1 MAMLLS
7 TLVVFNQLN
16 LVDKASAQPGVS
28 DWGDATSKL
37 VYGVSY
43 ARNTI
48 KINTSGWGAARY
60 YLYYPTYECLTTGGR
75 PANDFDW
82 TAIFLNDEGDQVYVE
97 ATGGED
103 ALNTNNRAITFNRS
117 GMWIFDDT
125 DAVHDD
131 FVGYLW
137 VNTSTAYTISTIS
150 DFTFGATDDVAI
162 EVKEEGILVNCR
174 IAVIAPDGT
183 TILNSATGAD
193 VVEIDSD
200 EFTMAGE
207 YTVRAYKDLDEI
219 QAAYYYLDEDGD
231 APYGPS
237 YGSGSYFT
245 GIYNYSTVGPWDPP
259 EKNATQ
265 KTFTVKTAKPNM
277 VVKDD
282 SGDTILYWGYGAE
295 ISINI
300 TRPDGTGIEA
310 DEESNLSL
318 RAPNGTFYKE
328 DDFPNLSID
337 FSNDSLGNYTI
348 TLPQWQSGVND
359 NDWDLITAGYWYV
372 VFGYDI
378 DGDGNEEWNSSYG
391 AMNRLTLK
399 TTTPPVQLRI
409 LDDGSGDPT
418 DKKVDIPAFDNGT
431 GEGIFPIEVEF
442 SVTGSSI
449 TDVDGRLYY
458 GDDKEAPYNETWEN
472 FEVTGD
478 ILWPVDNY
486 SFVYDSMGTW
496 SVYVLPA
503 KPGGSFTISIDWP
516 GDDNGTSSQTIDI
529 VNGSFVTTNID
540 SFAIGE
546 NVTLTVTVKDMDQES
561 LKYATVWLVWE
572 DLESDER
579 DSMDYAFNHTVGNNG
594 IGTGRNGEYTFLID
608 TEQQGEKAPRYLAV
622 AVYDSSSQLAGYEM
636 IDMTRRHNM
645 QVNMTPVTAYAGD
658 AVEYDI
664 TVTLLE
670 GGSPDEDTHGGLH
683 VMIYNET
690 GEKVTDTAISSL
702 VDPITNDASITDFE
716 IILAAGTY
724 YFYAYNDTHD
734 SQGYN
739 ATLTVTS
746 YTVSASPSVLAWLID
761 EETNLTFQIT
771 PAVTGTL
778 KLLNMTGTNGTWVGR
793 EAFVDVEDGVGT
805 LEEISATDLG
815 NITYEFMPFG
825 GEYRP
830 AEGLLRVT
838 TATATPNPAAIYLNE
853 PTTVTITVTHPATGA
868 PLEDVRVGL
877 DYGLLLN
884 QSILA
889 KLPSDVQ
896 TDAAG
901 RAVFSIMADASGE
914 VTIFIENETDP
925 DNEFVITAQARKPM
939 NIVVDPSSNEK
950 GTFTV
955 KAYSNNVLI
964 TDTTVTFTFDGQTW
978 PTTTGEATLTAPTVT
993 ASLTYPITAT
1003 AEGYTTGAA
1012 AVIMILNV
1020 PKLIV
1025 VVSGEVKAGQTFTA
1039 TIADDTGKPIVGATL
1054 SFEGKTYTTD
1064 ATGSATITAPSTEGS
1079 YPVTATFPGYESV
1092 SDTVIVTK
1100 GGGIPGFELLTL
1112 IAAIGVAFLLL
1123 RRRRN

>member
-16 LVDKASAQPGVS
+16 IVDKASAQPGV
-28 DWGDATSKL
+28 DEWGDATSKL

-43 ARNTI
+43 AKNTI
-48 KINTSGWGAARY
+48 EINTSGWSDTRH
-60 YLYYPTYECLTTGGR
+60 YLYYPTYQCSTAGGR
-75 PANDFDW
+75 PATDFNW
-82 TAIFLNDEGDQVYVE
+82 TAIFLNTDGDQVYIE
-97 ATGGED
+97 PTGEED
-103 ALNTNNRAITFNRS
+103 LLNTNNMAITFNRS
-117 GMWIFDDT
+117 GMWIFDDNS
-125 DAVHDD
+125 DHSSFD
-131 FVGYLW
+131 GYLW
-137 VNTSTAYTISTIS
+137 VNTSTAYTISAIN
-150 DFTFGATDDVAI
+150 DFTYGSTDDVNI
-162 EVKEEGILVNCR
+162 EVKEDGVLVNCR
-174 IAVIAPDGT
+174 IAVIGPDGS

-193 VVEIDSD
+193 VVTLDSD

-207 YTVRAYKDLDEI
+207 YTVRAYRDLDEI
-219 QAAYYYLDEDGD
+219 EAAYYYLDEDGD
-231 APYGPS
+231 APYGPL
-237 YGSGSYFT
+237 YGNGSYFT
-245 GIYNYSTVGPWDPP
+245 GLGLYVYDDVGPWDPP

-265 KTFTVKTAKPNM
+265 KTFTVTTAKPNM
-277 VVKDD
+277 VVEDD
-282 SGDTILYWGYGAE
+282 SGDTTLYWGYGAE

-300 TRPDGTGIEA
+300 TEPDGTGIDA
-310 DEESNLSL
+310 DETSNLSL

-328 DDFPNLSID
+328 ADFPDLSFD
-337 FSNDSLGNYTI
+337 FSNDGLGNYTI
-348 TLPQWQSGVND
+348 TLPQWESGVND
-359 NDWDLITAGYWYV
+359 NDWNLITAGYWYV
-372 VFGYDI
+372 VFGYDE
-378 DGDGNEEWNSSYG
+378 DNDGNEEWNSSYG
-391 AMNRLTLK
+391 AMNRLTVK

-409 LDDGSGDPT
+409 LDDGSGDAT
-418 DKKVDIPAFDNGT
+418 DKKVDIPMFSNGS
-431 GEGIFPIEVEF
+431 GILPLEVEF

-458 GDDKEAPYNETWEN
+458 GDDSGAPYNETWEN

-478 ILWPVDNY
+478 ILWPVDDY
-486 SFVYDSMGTW
+486 SFTYVSEGTW
-496 SVYVLPA
+496 TLSVLPS

-516 GDDNGTSSQTIDI
+516 GDDNGTASQTIDI
-529 VNGSFVTTNID
+529 VNGSFVTTNFD
-540 SFAIGE
+540 SFAVGE

-561 LKYATVWLVWE
+561 LKYATVSLVWE
-572 DLESDER
+572 DLASPIRESELN
-579 DSMDYAFNHTVGNNG
+579 AFNDTTGNNG
-594 IGTGRNGEYTFLID
+594 IGTGRNGEYTFLVD
-608 TEQQGEKAPRYLAV
+608 TDQQGDYAPRYLAV
-622 AVYDSSSQLAGYEM
+622 AVYDPSSNLAGYEM
-636 IDMTRRHNM
+636 IDMTKRHNM

-670 GGSPDEDTHGGLH
+670 GGSPDEDTHNGLH

-690 GEKVTDTAISSL
+690 GEEVTDSEISSL
-702 VDPITNDASITDFE
+702 TTPITNDASITDYE

-724 YFYAYNDTHD
+724 YLYAYNDTHD

-746 YTVSASPSVLAWLID
+746 YTVTSSPSVLAWLID
-761 EETNLTFQIT
+761 EETNITFQVT

-778 KLLNMTGTNGTWVGR
+778 KLLNMTGTNGTWEGR
-793 EAFVDVEDGVGT
+793 EAFVDVEDGIGT

-825 GEYRP
+825 GEYRD

-838 TATATPNPAAIYLNE
+838 TATAAPNPATIYLNE

-877 DYGLLLN
+877 DYGKLLN

-914 VTIFIENETDP
+914 VMIYIENETDP
-925 DNEFVITAQARKPM
+925 DNEFVITAQARKSM
-939 NIVVDPSSNEK
+939 NIVVDPSVNEA

-978 PTTTGEATLTAPTVT
+978 PTTTGEATLTAPTVAT
-993 ASLTYPITAT
+993 SLTYPITAT

-1012 AVIMILNV
+1012 AVIMVLNI

-1025 VVSGEVKAGQTFTA
+1025 VVSGEVKAGQTFVV
-1039 TIADDTGKPIVGATL
+1039 TIADDTGKPIVGATV
-1054 SFEGKTYTTD
+1054 SFDAKTYTSD
-1064 ATGSATITAPSTEGS
+1064 ATGSAKITAPSTPGD
-1079 YPVTATFPGYESV
+1079 YTVTATFPGYESR
-1092 SDTVIVTK
+1092 SDTITVTE

>member
-16 LVDKASAQPGVS
+16 IVDKASAQPGF
-28 DWGDATSKL
+28 DEWGDATMKL

-48 KINTSGWGAARY
+48 EINTSGWSSARH
-60 YLYYPTYECLTTGGR
+60 YLYYPTYECATTGGR
-75 PANDFDW
+75 PATDFDW
-82 TAIFLNDEGDQVYVE
+82 TAIFLNDEGDQVYIE
-97 ATGGED
+97 PTGDED
-103 ALNTNNRAITFNRS
+103 LLNTNNRAITFNRS
-117 GMWIFDDT
+117 GMWIFDNDT
-125 DAVHDD
+125 DHSSYD
-131 FVGYLW
+131 GYIW
-137 VNTSTAYTISTIS
+137 VNTSTAYTISAIN
-150 DFTFGATDDVAI
+150 DFTFGSTDDVNI
-162 EVKEEGILVNCR
+162 EVKEDGVLVNCR
-174 IAVIAPDGT
+174 IAVVGPDGS

-193 VVEIDSD
+193 VVTLESD

-207 YTVRAYKDLDEI
+207 YTVLAYKDLDEI
-219 QAAYYYLDEDGD
+219 LAAYYYLDEDGD
-231 APYGPS
+231 APYTPL

-245 GIYNYSTVGPWDPP
+245 GIGIYDYSTVGPWDPP

-265 KTFTVKTAKPNM
+265 KTFTVTTAKPNM
-277 VVKDD
+277 VVEDD
-282 SGDTILYWGYGAE
+282 SGDTTLYWGYGAE

-300 TRPDGTGIEA
+300 TEPDGTGIDA
-310 DEESNLSL
+310 DETSNLSL

-328 DDFPNLSID
+328 ADFPDLSFD
-337 FSNDSLGNYTI
+337 FSNDLLGNYTI
-348 TLPQWQSGVND
+348 TLPQWESGVND

-372 VFGYDI
+372 VFGYDE

-409 LDDGSGDPT
+409 LDDDSGDPT
-418 DKKVDIPAFDNGT
+418 DKKVDIPMFSNGS
-431 GEGIFPIEVEF
+431 GILPLEVEF

-458 GDDKEAPYNETWEN
+458 GDDPTAPYNETSEN

-478 ILWPVDNY
+478 ILWPVDED
-486 SFVYDSMGTW
+486 SFEWVSDGTW
-496 SVYVLPA
+496 ILNVLPS

-516 GDDNGTSSQTIDI
+516 GDDNGTASQTIDI
-529 VNGSFVTTNID
+529 VNGSFVTTNFD
-540 SFAIGE
+540 SFAVGE

-572 DLESDER
+572 DLASPTRESELD
-579 DSMDYAFNHTVGNNG
+579 AFNDTIGNNE
-594 IGTGRNGEYTFLID
+594 IGNGRNGEYTFLVD
-608 TEQQGEKAPRYLAV
+608 TDQQGDYAPRYLAV
-622 AVYDSSSQLAGYEM
+622 AIYDPSSGLAGYEM
-636 IDMTRRHNM
+636 VDMNKRHNM

-690 GEKVTDTAISSL
+690 GEEVTDTAISSL
-702 VDPITNDASITDFE
+702 IAPITNDASITDYE

-761 EETNLTFQIT
+761 EETNLTFQVT

-793 EAFVDVEDGVGT
+793 EAFVDVEDGIGT
-805 LEEISATDLG
+805 LEEISATHLG
-815 NITYEFMPFG
+815 NVTYEFMPFG

-914 VTIFIENETDP
+914 VTIYIENETDP

-939 NIVVDPSSNEK
+939 NIVVEPSVNEA

-978 PTTTGEATLTAPTVT
+978 PTTTGEATLTAPTVA

-1012 AVIMILNV
+1012 AVIMVLNI

-1025 VVSGEVKAGQTFTA
+1025 VVSGEVKAGQTFVV
-1039 TIADDTGKPIVGATL
+1039 TIADDTGKPIVGATV
-1054 SFEGKTYTTD
+1054 SFETKTYTSD
-1064 ATGSATITAPSTEGS
+1064 ATGSAKITAPSNPGD
-1079 YPVTATFPGYESV
+1079 YAVTATFPGYESI
-1092 SDTVIVTK
+1092 SDTITVTE